1 MKNELTRYNDRYNDY
16 DFFEEAMRDFFPSVY
31 GGKHGKN
38 RSYMRTDI
46 KEKDD
51 GYLME
56 VEIPGVDKKDISID
70 LEDGYLTVAVNKT
83 EKNDGG
89 KRDNYIHR
97 ERSYS
102 CSRSYYVGDVKQEDI
117 KARYE
122 NGVLN
127 ISLPKAAD
135 KKDSQSRIMIE

>member
-56 VEIPGVDKKDISID
+56 VEIPGADKKDISID

-102 CSRSYYVGDVKQEDI
+102 CSRSYYVGDEKQEDI

-127 ISLPKAAD
+127 ISQPKAAD

>member
-31 GGKHGKN
+31 AGKHGKN

-56 VEIPGVDKKDISID
+56 VEIPGADKKDISID